1 MLLSETGGSS
11 SIDCDVVDVVEVRN
25 CDELT
30 PAYQD
35 VDIASRKWK
44 HGDVHSTFENNVMD
58 VDNLITTDEYSM
70 EIITLAGHPHPIEV
84 SQKMRPWN
92 PEVLAND
99 TARINPKIIWFADW
113 GGQDRQRGFFF
124 VTQTCVDL
132 LCKLI
137 RKYST
142 WLAFTCMRNR

>member
-1 MLLSETGGSS
+1 MLLSDTSGSS
-11 SIDCDVVDVVEVRN
+11 SIDCDVVDVVDVENSHV
-25 CDELT
+25 LT
-30 PAYQD
+30 PTYQD

-44 HGDVHSTFENNVMD
+44 DGDVHATFENTVMD

-70 EIITLAGHPHPIEV
+70 NITTLAGHPHPIEV

-92 PEVLAND
+92 PEMLAKD
-99 TARINPKIIWFADW
+99 TARINPKIIWLLIEEGKTAKEAYP
-113 GGQDRQRGFFF
+113 
-124 VTQTCVDL
+124 VKQTCVYL

-137 RKYST
+137 HKYST